1 MPRLIHVNG
10 PPGIGKSTLAR
21 WYVDE
26 RPGVLNL
33 DIDQLR
39 PLIGGWHRDFAAS
52 GVLVRPIATAM
63 ARTHLEAGHDVVM
76 PQYLGR
82 IDEIVKFAM
91 AAQQSDASF
100 VEVVLMDDK
109 DAAIQRFSVRG
120 EASDLPWHTHVRQVV
135 EENGGIDLLSR
146 MYDELTAVVT
156 ERPHVRVVRTQHGL
170 IDQAYADLVAAVDQ
184 D

>member
-26 RPGVLNL
+26 RSGVLNL

-39 PLIGGWHRDFAAS
+39 PLIGGWRSDFAAS
-52 GVLVRPIATAM
+52 GALVRPLATAM

-91 AAQQSDASF
+91 AAQQSDATF
-100 VEVVLMDDK
+100 VEIVLMDDR
-109 DAAIQRFSVRG
+109 DAAIERFSIRG
-120 EASDLPWHTHVRQVV
+120 EGSDLPWHADVRQVV
-135 EENGGIDLLSR
+135 EENGGIELLAR
-146 MYDELTAVVT
+146 MYDDLTAVMT
-156 ERPHVRVVRTQHGL
+156 ERPHVRVVHTQHGL
-170 IDQAYADLVAAVDQ
+170 IDQAYADLVAAVDR